1 MKITALFIGLF
12 LSIGTISAQDSTGV
26 EKAIAYQQHLDQE
39 FSDSKT
45 SPLPEEKIAI
55 FDGLPFFEVKK
66 ELIFKAEFFRTPNE
80 SPFAM
85 ATTTGGENMF
95 VKYGEVYFV
104 VDGKEYQLNVYR
116 SQRLSTDPAY
126 ANYLFVPFTDLTNG
140 KTTYGGGRYLDL
152 YIPEGETILL
162 DFNRAYNPYC
172 AYNPKYS
179 CPVPPAENHLEIPI
193 KAGVKYEKAKADQIE
208 QATER

>member
-1 MKITALFIGLF
+1 MKTTVWTISFF
-12 LSIGTISAQDSTGV
+12 LSFGTLFAQDSTAV
-26 EKAIAYQQHLDQE
+26 EKAMAYQQHLNKE
-39 FSDSKT
+39 FSEPKT
-45 SPLPEEKIAI
+45 SPLPEEKIAK
-55 FDGLPFFEVKK
+55 FDGLPFFEIEE
-66 ELIFKAEFFRTPNE
+66 ELIFEAEFFRTPNE

-95 VKYGEVYFV
+95 VKYGEVYFSI
-104 VDGKEYQLNVYR
+104 DGKEYTLNIYQ
-116 SQRLSTDPAY
+116 SQRLSADPAY

-172 AYNPKYS
+172 AYNAKYS
-179 CPVPPAENHLEIPI
+179 CPIPPAENHLEIPI
-193 KAGVKYEKAKADQIE
+193 KAGVKYEKH
-208 QATER
+208 